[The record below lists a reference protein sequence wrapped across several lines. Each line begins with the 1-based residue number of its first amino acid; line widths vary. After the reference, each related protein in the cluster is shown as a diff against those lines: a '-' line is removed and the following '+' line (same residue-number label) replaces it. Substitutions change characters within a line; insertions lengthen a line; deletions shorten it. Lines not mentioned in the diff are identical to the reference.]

1 MQQKILDFISSFP
14 VDVRYD
20 NMTKA
25 FSKKVFHAFGEYL
38 IQEKIPFALFFIDF
52 DTFKKVNDNLG
63 HSVGDQALI
72 DCVRMLKSC
81 ILDIGFLFRNGGDE
95 FAIITPNVQDR
106 QRVWDIAHMYS
117 EYVRNNHFSYLKSV
131 FPQGTMTLT
140 SGIVLYPFDGID
152 MESLLSLADKALY
165 RGKQKGK
172 NCYIIYDRQM
182 HANITVS
189 NKQNNIRPSD
199 MVQSIFKAFQK
210 ENDSILA
217 LKDLCQS
224 FGKIYANSLI
234 AYQDDRQSHILFHDE
249 AEKEFSFIPLTEEEI
264 NLPNEDKKMV
274 YKRNIMNDISQS
286 SLLRKM
292 ELMHIRTFLAY
303 KLVSPEKK
311 DGYFIIMAR
320 RDKVWS
326 EEERGFYLT
335 ATLLFSTLNLK

>member
-1 MQQKILDFISSFP
+1 MQQKILDFISSYP

-25 FSKKVFHAFGEYL
+25 FSKKVFYTFGDYL

-72 DCVRMLKSC
+72 DCVRMLKTN
-81 ILDIGFLFRNGGDE
+81 ILDFGFLFRIGGDE
-95 FAIITPNVQDR
+95 FAIVTPNVQDR
-106 QRVWDIAHMYS
+106 QRVWDIAHTYS
-117 EYVRNNHFSYLKSV
+117 EYVRNSHFSYLKPV
-131 FPQGTMTLT
+131 FPEGNITLT
-140 SGIVLYPFDGID
+140 SGIVRYPFDGVD
-152 MESLLSLADKALY
+152 MQSLLSWADKALY

-172 NCYIIYDRQM
+172 NCFIIYDKQM

-199 MVQSIFKAFQK
+199 MILCVFKAFQK
-210 ENDSILA
+210 EKDSILA
-217 LKDLCQS
+217 LGNLSQS

-234 AYQDDRQSHILFHDE
+234 VYQDDTRSQILYRDE
-249 AEKEFSFIPLTEEEI
+249 AERDVSFIPLTEEEI
-264 NLPNEDKKMV
+264 NLPTEGIKMV
-274 YKRNIMNDISQS
+274 YKKNIMNDISQS

-303 KLVSPEKK
+303 KIVSPEKK
-311 DGYFIIMAR
+311 DSYFIIMAR

-326 EEERGFYLT
+326 EEERGYYLT
-335 ATLLFSTLNLK
+335 ACLLFSTLNLK

>member
-25 FSKKVFHAFGEYL
+25 FSKKVFYAFGDFL
-38 IQEKIPFALFFIDF
+38 IQEKVPFALFYIDF
-52 DTFKKVNDNLG
+52 DTFKKVNDRLG

-81 ILDIGFLFRNGGDE
+81 IQEFGFLFRIGGDE
-95 FAIITPNVQDR
+95 FIIITPNVQDR
-106 QRVWDIAHMYS
+106 QRIWDIAHTYS
-117 EYVRNNHFSYLKSV
+117 EYVRNHHFDYLKSV
-131 FPQGTMTLT
+131 FPQGNITLT
-140 SGIVLYPFDGID
+140 TGIVRYPFDGTD
-152 MESLLSLADKALY
+152 MQSLLSLADKALY

-189 NKQNNIRPSD
+189 NRQNNIRPSD
-199 MVQSIFKAFQK
+199 MVLSIFKAFQNEK
-210 ENDSILA
+210 DNILA
-217 LKDLCQS
+217 LGNLS
-224 FGKIYANSLI
+224 RTFGKIYANSLI
-234 AYQDDRQSHILFHDE
+234 VYQDDSRSEVLYQDRQ
-249 AEKEFSFIPLTEEEI
+249 EKEVTFIPLTEEEI
-264 NLPNEDKKMV
+264 NLPVEGKKMV
-274 YKRNIMNDISQS
+274 YKKNISNDASQS

-292 ELMHIRTFLAY
+292 GLMHIRTFLAY

-326 EEERGFYLT
+326 EEEAGYYLT
-335 ATLLFSTLNLK
+335 ASLLFSTLNLK